1 MSKMVSEMYQKSSL
15 EASHGRP
22 SRLTPAFGLCFF
34 VECSPGTRRNYAF
47 CPSSKTQSQG
57 TSPCRIINLS
67 QRCFFPGG
75 IMFLEKQFFQ
85 EPARCQKRRW
95 LFHLPWRGLLGC

>member
-1 MSKMVSEMYQKSSL
+1 MSKMVSEMSQKPSL

-47 CPSSKTQSQG
+47 CPSSKTQSQA
-57 TSPCRIINLS
+57 TSLCRIINLS

-75 IMFLEKQFFQ
+75 IMFLEKQLSKSQHAVKAPLAFSFY
-85 EPARCQKRRW
+85 
-95 LFHLPWRGLLGC
+95 PWRGLLGC